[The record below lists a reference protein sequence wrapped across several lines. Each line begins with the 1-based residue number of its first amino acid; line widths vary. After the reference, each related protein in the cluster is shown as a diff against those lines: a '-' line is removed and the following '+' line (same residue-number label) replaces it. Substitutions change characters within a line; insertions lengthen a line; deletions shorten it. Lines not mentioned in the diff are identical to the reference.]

1 MNAAELTANLP
12 PVICGDAVL
21 GEDPSRCKFC
31 REGPLECNCH
41 IPVGNFAALLQDNFV
56 CNSRRQDRDMLRLPR
71 SPIRENKREMA
82 ANLRHPEDAV
92 WMLRCHESDDSLLS
106 IPSVMAEVVANRR
119 RELARNDEM
128 RGGGGSASVGRPNAR
143 GDDGRDI
150 WDGARKDVPR
160 GVAGE
165 DELEPSCYLEDADDD
180 GDMLDLP
187 TPSKLFAPSPRQ
199 RYDRGSTQ

>member
-82 ANLRHPEDAV
+82 ANLRHPEDA
-92 WMLRCHESDDSLLS
+92 
-106 IPSVMAEVVANRR
+106 
-119 RELARNDEM
+119 
-128 RGGGGSASVGRPNAR
+128 
-143 GDDGRDI
+143 
-150 WDGARKDVPR
+150 
-160 GVAGE
+160 
-165 DELEPSCYLEDADDD
+165 DDD